1 MTGMELNGRVAL
13 VTGGARR
20 VGRALALGLARAGAD
35 LVINYN
41 DSADEAEETAREIVA
56 LGRRAIT
63 VRADVSNHAE
73 VVRLIRETAD
83 TFGRLDVLVNNAST
97 FISTPYLAIE
107 EAEWDRVLGVNLKGP
122 FLLSQAAHPLLR
134 RDGGGVIINIADLSG
149 LQPWPAYAHHSI
161 SKAGLI
167 HLTRVQARAL
177 GPEVRANCI
186 APGTVLPPEDYTE
199 SQLRQSRE
207 RTVLHRIGSPDDVV
221 RALLFLIE
229 SDFVTGEVVVVDGGR
244 MLL

>member
-1 MTGMELNGRVAL
+1 MDLTGKVAL

-20 VGRALALGLARAGAD
+20 LGRAFSLGLARAGAD
-35 LVINYN
+35 IVINSHR
-41 DSADEAEETAREIVA
+41 SAEDAEATAAEIVA

-63 VRADVSNHAE
+63 VRADVASKADLTRL
-73 VVRLIRETAD
+73 VRATAD

-97 FISTPYLAIE
+97 FESTPLLGIE
-107 EAEWDRVLGVNLKGP
+107 EEEWDRVMGVNLKGP
-122 FLLSQAAHPLLR
+122 FLLAQAAQPLLR
-134 RDGGGVIINIADLSG
+134 RDGGGVIVNIADLSG
-149 LQPWPAYAHHSI
+149 LQPWPSYAHHSI

-167 HLTRVQARAL
+167 HLTRILARAL

-199 SQLRQSRE
+199 AQLRRTRD

-221 RALLFLIE
+221 RALLFLVE
-229 SDFVTGEVVVVDGGR
+229 SDYVTGEVVVVDGGR
-244 MLL
+244 LLL